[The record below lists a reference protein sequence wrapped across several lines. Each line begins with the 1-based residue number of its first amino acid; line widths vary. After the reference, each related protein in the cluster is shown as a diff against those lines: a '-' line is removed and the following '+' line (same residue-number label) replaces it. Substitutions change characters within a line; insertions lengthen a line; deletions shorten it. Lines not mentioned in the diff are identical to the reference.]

1 MKIIYDAT
9 LQIWGVY
16 VIVCEEKESSAKK
29 GLVLFVYIHKWDSIE
44 SNIRSCRLVGK
55 LACPLSSSQQVL
67 LFKTMLTA
75 QMTWAC
81 SSSSNMS
88 IDLWYSS
95 LKRLN
100 FLCVCMYIILI
111 NSRVGIKRS
120 CFLFKSEDIT
130 RKNQGIGYIRY
141 FFIYLYTRKTRFAC
155 CVVCPRSL
163 WIFPFWTIAQYASLL
178 PIK

>member
-1 MKIIYDAT
+1 M

-29 GLVLFVYIHKWDSIE
+29 ALLCLCIYTNE
-44 SNIRSCRLVGK
+44 IRLNQIFDPVGWS
-55 LACPLSSSQQVL
+55 ANSPVRFL
-67 LFKTMLTA
+67 LHSKFFYSRPCVTA

-81 SSSSNMS
+81 SSSSNIS